1 MTNRFEQ
8 SAPPSIDKLYRT
20 LPIGPFGVSPYL
32 HARHDRRA
40 DGEIGITRLARRLA
54 SFARTARSTLQR
66 WVFGERAYAHVA
78 LAERS
83 AACPPC
89 P

>member
-32 HARHDRRA
+32 HAHRARRP
-40 DGEIGITRLARRLA
+40 GSEIGITRLARRLA
-54 SFARTARSTLQR
+54 RLAKTALQR
-66 WVFGERAYAHVA
+66 WGSGKRAYAHVA
-78 LAERS
+78 LAERR